1 MARRLIEA
9 VPNFSEGQ
17 DPRIVGRIADVIA
30 AVPGVTVLDR
40 TSDVDHHRGVITFA
54 GAPEPVLE
62 AGIRAVGEA
71 ASLIDLRIHA
81 GVHPRVGACDVLPFV
96 PIEGVTLAECA
107 DLAHRAG
114 HEIWRRHQIPVFFY
128 EAAAL
133 KPDRV
138 RLERVRHGGFE
149 ALETRPDPPDVGTIR
164 RHPSAG
170 ATIVGAR
177 KFLIAYNINL
187 ASDNLALAKEI
198 ARRVRTSSG
207 GLPCLKAL
215 GLPLEARK
223 QVQVSMNLTDFE
235 VTPLATVF
243 TKVQELAAGQG
254 VEIAGSELIGLIPQ
268 RALEG
273 TAHLDLR
280 WEQFDESRI
289 LENRLR
295 RLSESYR

>member
-17 DPRIVGRIADVIA
+17 DPRIVGRLADVIA
-30 AVPGVTVLDR
+30 AVAGVTVLDR
-40 TSDVDHHRGVITFA
+40 TSDVDHHRSVITFA

-71 ASLIDLRIHA
+71 AHLIDLRTHA

-96 PIEGVTLAECA
+96 PVEGVTLAECA
-107 DLAHRAG
+107 ELAHRAG
-114 HEIWRRHQIPVFFY
+114 HEIWQRHQIPVFFY

-133 KPDRV
+133 TPERQ
-138 RLERVRHGGFE
+138 RLELVRRGGFE
-149 ALETRPDPPDVGTIR
+149 ALTTRPDPPDVGTIR

-187 ASDNLALAKEI
+187 ASNDLALAKEI
-198 ARRVRTSSG
+198 ARRIRTSGG

-215 GLPLEARK
+215 GLPLEARQ

-243 TKVQELAAGQG
+243 TTVQRLAADHG

-268 RALEG
+268 QALEG

-289 LENRLR
+289 LENRLPTAGVP
-295 RLSESYR
+295 